1 MRFGS
6 WVWVLEENGS
16 MGNFEDLVLPYSFVV
31 CRFDEDVV
39 ALHFF
44 LISGMFHF
52 LMNLRISFLLR
63 LDESLSHF
71 LRMEME
77 GFFELRKPLPLA
89 FRVNYQGWLFILASH
104 TLSEA
109 EFLLLSKQITD

>member
-1 MRFGS
+1 
-6 WVWVLEENGS
+6 
-16 MGNFEDLVLPYSFVV
+16 
-31 CRFDEDVV
+31 
-39 ALHFF
+39 
-44 LISGMFHF
+44 
-52 LMNLRISFLLR
+52 MNLRISFLLR

-104 TLSEA
+104 TPFGSRISPLVKANHGLGYLSSA
-109 EFLLLSKQITD
+109 LMSRASVLGYTVFFQN